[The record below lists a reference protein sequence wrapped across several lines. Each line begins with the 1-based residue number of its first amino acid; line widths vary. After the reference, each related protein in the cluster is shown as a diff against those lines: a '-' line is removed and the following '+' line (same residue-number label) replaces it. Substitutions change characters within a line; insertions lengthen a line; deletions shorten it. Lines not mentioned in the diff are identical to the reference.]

1 MTFQFLCSR
10 SGMVGYGEPH
20 FDTISHTVLIIIII
34 GLGAPLVVL
43 VCGGFYIGVKK
54 YRENKMTSAYGR
66 IN

>member
-1 MTFQFLCSR
+1 
-10 SGMVGYGEPH
+10 MVGYGEPH

-54 YRENKMTSAYGR
+54 YRENKMASAYGR